1 MNYKFSFRVK
11 PVNKATELPNMN
23 TLSNEFQQLIKK
35 YNLQVDGWLFE
46 HDEFTPFHSK
56 DFYHQEF

>member
-11 PVNKATELPNMN
+11 PVNKNTELPNMN

-46 HDEFTPFHSK
+46 HDEFTPYYSK
-56 DFYHQEF
+56 DFK

>member
-35 YNLQVDGWLFE
+35 YNLEVDGWLFE
-46 HDEFTPFHSK
+46 HDKFTPFYPE
-56 DFYHQEF
+56 DFYHQDF

>member
-23 TLSNEFQQLIKK
+23 TLSKEFQQYLVYFSLINQSLKSLSSLEFLEA
-35 YNLQVDGWLFE
+35 NLA
-46 HDEFTPFHSK
+46 
-56 DFYHQEF
+56 